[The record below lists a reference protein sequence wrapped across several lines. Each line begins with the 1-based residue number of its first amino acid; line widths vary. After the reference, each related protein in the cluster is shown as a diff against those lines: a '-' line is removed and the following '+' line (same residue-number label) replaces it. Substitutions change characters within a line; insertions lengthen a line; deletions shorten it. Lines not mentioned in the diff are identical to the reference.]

1 MTATRQSS
9 TTSPFNFLKEGLL
22 LPCQNRRLFAAI
34 FAIYVASYSLF
45 LVAYEI
51 GFQPLALEVLRDI
64 YTLTSTDPRSPV
76 YGYLLR
82 KLHDDNRHL
91 LLAITVYLLL
101 AIVVGSVIQL
111 VAVFAAVT
119 TYSGAE
125 VHTFGTLLGKARA
138 QLKGPVLTLAFV
150 YALVIAAV
158 TLLSALAALL
168 VFFAFNRHFGLLLAG
183 SLVILVA
190 YALYFYLCFVCS
202 LSVVVAVAEPGR
214 CGAGAVGRAWQ
225 LVKGGQRRA
234 MLLMTVTG
242 VLVAVF
248 SPLYWLTKIC
258 SVSGALLLGFL
269 YTVLMAA
276 VDLFG
281 VCALTAFYYDC
292 KGRAD
297 DDQAPEMEYV
307 KLSIQDV

>member
-1 MTATRQSS
+1 MTVTMQSS

-22 LPCQNRRLFAAI
+22 LPSQNRRLFAAV
-34 FAIYVASYSLF
+34 FTIYVSSYSLF

-64 YTLTSTDPRSPV
+64 YTLTRTHPRSPV
-76 YGYLLR
+76 YGSLLR
-82 KLHDDNRHL
+82 KLHDDNHKL
-91 LLAITVYLLL
+91 LLATAAYLLL
-101 AIVVGSVIQL
+101 AIVIGSVIQL
-111 VAVFAAVT
+111 SAVFAAVA
-119 TYSGAE
+119 TYSGE
-125 VHTFGTLLGKARA
+125 VHTSGTLLGKARA

-158 TLLSALAALL
+158 SLLSVLAALL
-168 VFFAFNRHFGLLLAG
+168 VFLAFNRHFGLLLAG
-183 SLVILVA
+183 CLLLLVA

-202 LSVVVAVAEPGR
+202 LGVVVAVAEPGR

-225 LVKGGQRRA
+225 LVKGAQRRA

-242 VLVAVF
+242 VLVAVC
-248 SPLYWLTKIC
+248 SPLYWLTKVC

-281 VCALTAFYYDC
+281 VCALTAFYYEC
-292 KGRAD
+292 KERAD
-297 DDQAPEMEYV
+297 QPPEMEYV
-307 KLSIQDV
+307 KLCIQDV

>member
-22 LPCQNRRLFAAI
+22 LPSQNRRLFAAI
-34 FAIYVASYSLF
+34 FTIYVASYSLF

-51 GFQPLALEVLRDI
+51 GFQPLALKVLRDI
-64 YTLTSTDPRSPV
+64 YTLTSTNPRSPV

-82 KLHDDNRHL
+82 KLHDDNHKL
-91 LLAITVYLLL
+91 LLASVAYLLL
-101 AIVVGSVIQL
+101 AIVIGSVIQL
-111 VAVFAAVT
+111 SAVFAAVT
-119 TYSGAE
+119 TYSGE

-138 QLKGPVLTLAFV
+138 QLKGPVFTLAFV

-158 TLLSALAALL
+158 SLLSVLAALL
-168 VFFAFNRHFGLLLAG
+168 VFLAFNRHFELLLAG
-183 SLVILVA
+183 SLVLLVA

-202 LSVVVAVAEPGR
+202 LGVVVAVAEPGR

-225 LVKGGQRRA
+225 LVVKGGQRRA
-234 MLLMTVTG
+234 ILLMTVTSA
-242 VLVAVF
+242 LIAVV
-248 SPLYWLTKIC
+248 SPFYWLTKIC

-281 VCALTAFYYDC
+281 VCALTAFYYEC
-292 KGRAD
+292 KERAD
-297 DDQAPEMEYV
+297 QPPEMEYV